1 MNRPSPLSRL
11 AICCASFLLF
21 SLSFQLNGL
30 LDSFALYAPGVN
42 LVFVPAGIK
51 LVCLLVG
58 GEAAALGLVLSSVH
72 ASLGVWQDTSLAEM
86 ISFAIAS
93 IGSYY
98 LTLKLA
104 SRLMGIDHTLSNLRY
119 WHIMILCVLVSLAN
133 GTIQNIVYLVQ
144 QKVLP
149 QDLLASTAAMVL
161 GDFLGCFIVISLFNV
176 GIDMVLALLHRSEPD
191 QSGFHR
197 VAAYLRR

>member
-1 MNRPSPLSRL
+1 MNRPSQLSRL

>member
-21 SLSFQLNGL
+21 SLSFKLNGL